1 MPKPILRHL
10 TLAALL
16 AASLALAAQPR
27 SQDQP
32 SGATVAADTPEIH
45 LARAHQAFANQRL
58 PEAEREYRAALAL
71 DARLTVR
78 ARFPLAVVLFGL
90 EKREAARQEFEA
102 VRSETGDNPNLN
114 YYLGRLD
121 LMDGNLDSAI
131 HNFTIAAADPPFPDT
146 DYYLGSAYLKK
157 VDLDSAEKWLK
168 KAAAL
173 APRDARVQTR
183 LGNLY
188 LARGR
193 KEEAEKA
200 FARSA
205 ELRQRDLAATQQG
218 LECSRSLATQ
228 PLEQARV
235 VCQKLF
241 DRNDE
246 SRLMTLGLLYGQHGD
261 YADAVEPFRIATG
274 LDPDAY
280 ETQFNLGLTYFR
292 LKRYGEAR
300 APLERAAALRPDAF
314 EVVAPLGAVLYVLGD
329 DAAAYFV
336 LDHANRLNP
345 QNSDVSGLLAK
356 VALNLA
362 ARSWA
367 KTDTARARQY
377 LLRAAEARPNDPEP
391 HRRLA
396 EIDEASGDLA
406 AAQRERDQAD
416 RLSSH

>member
-1 MPKPILRHL
+1 M
-10 TLAALL
+10 LAALITG
-16 AASLALAAQPR
+16 SLALGAEPWC
-27 SQDQP
+27 QDQR
-32 SGATVAADTPEIH
+32 SGAATPTDTPEVH
-45 LARAHQAFANQRL
+45 LARAHEALANQRL

-71 DARLTVR
+71 DPQLTVR

-90 EKREAARQEFEA
+90 GKREAARREFEA

-121 LMDGNLDSAI
+121 LMEGDLDSAI
-131 HNFTIAAADPPFPDT
+131 HNLEIAAAHPPFPNA

-157 VDLDSAEKWLK
+157 GNLDSAEEWLK

-173 APRDARVQTR
+173 APRDAAVQTR

-188 LARGR
+188 LARGG

-205 ELRQRDLAATQQG
+205 ELRQQDIAATEQG
-218 LECSRSLATQ
+218 LECSRSLKTQ
-228 PLEQARV
+228 PIEQARA
-235 VCQKLF
+235 VCQRLF
-241 DRNDE
+241 DPNDE
-246 SRLMTLGLLYGQHGD
+246 GKLVTLGLLYGQQRD
-261 YADAVEPFRIATG
+261 YLDAVEPFRLAAQ

-280 ETQFNLGLTYFR
+280 DTQFNLGLTYFR

-300 APLERAAALRPDAF
+300 VPLEKAAALRPDVF
-314 EVVAPLGAVLYVLGD
+314 EVIAPLGAVLYVLGD
-329 DAAAYFV
+329 DAAAYPV

-356 VALNLA
+356 VALSLA
-362 ARSWA
+362 GQSLA

-377 LLRAAEARPNDPEP
+377 LLRAAQARPNDPEP

-396 EIDEASGDLA
+396 EIYESSGQHA
-406 AAQRERDQAD
+406 EAQRERQQAD
-416 RLSSH
+416 RLGPQ